1 MSSPAM
7 CTIAA
12 GLRSALVVDI
22 GWAETIVSAIYELR
36 EVQCTRS
43 VRATKLLGK
52 EMSKMLGKLIE
63 PNPPQHPPKK
73 PEEGGDEG
81 AAPGVLSFEECEEVV
96 TRMAWCKPG
105 KKSKQTPPSI
115 GLTPVKEED
124 EFRSSMRSLHIW
136 SGAEVEPQA
145 SINLK
150 STNPPRTLQIP
161 FSKLA
166 EPCEAAL
173 FATGISESD
182 LDDEEVP
189 LHLLIYRSLLKLP
202 IDVRS
207 MCMARIVFVGG
218 GSKLPGLK
226 GRVLEE
232 LGNLIEERGWVN
244 VQGKAVEQLRNN
256 PKFSKTRNKQVGEG
270 PMEVPPG
277 EVNLAS
283 LQEQESDPIE
293 NGIHRAARKLNPP
306 LEVGNLRAVHS
317 LGAWSGGSL
326 LTNLK
331 VPSVS
336 VIDRDQWLQHGI
348 TGASKAE
355 VSISSR
361 QSMGPGA
368 FKSGGGD
375 RSSWTLGLWA

>member
-22 GWAETIVSAIYELR
+22 GWAETVVSAIYELR

-52 EMSKMLGKLIE
+52 EMSKMLGKLID
-63 PNPPQHPPKK
+63 PDPPKK
-73 PEEGGDEG
+73 SEEVEDEEATTG
-81 AAPGVLSFEECEEVV
+81 LLSFEECEEVV
-96 TRMAWCKPG
+96 TRMAWCKLG
-105 KKSKQTPPSI
+105 KKSKQTPLSI

-124 EFRSSMRSLHIW
+124 EFRSNMRSLHIW

-150 STNPPRTLQIP
+150 STDPPRTLQIP

-166 EPCEAAL
+166 EPCESAL

-182 LDDEEVP
+182 LDDEEAP
-189 LHLLIYRSLLKLP
+189 LDLLIYRSLLKLP

-244 VQGKAVEQLRNN
+244 VQGKAVKQLQNN

-270 PMEVPPG
+270 PMEVPPS
-277 EVNLAS
+277 EVNTAS
-283 LQEQESDPIE
+283 LQEQEADPIE
-293 NGIHRAARKLNPP
+293 DGIHRAARKLNPP
-306 LEVGNLRAVHS
+306 LEVGNLRAIHS

-336 VIDRDQWLQHGI
+336 VIDREQWVQHGI
-348 TGASKAE
+348 TGASKSE

>member
-1 MSSPAM
+1 MSSPAL

-22 GWAETIVSAIYELR
+22 GWAETVVSAIYELR

-43 VRATKLLGK
+43 IRATKLLGK
-52 EMSKMLGKLIE
+52 EMSMMLDKLIK
-63 PNPPQHPPKK
+63 PNPPKK
-73 PEEGGDEG
+73 SEEGEDGE
-81 AAPGVLSFEECEEVV
+81 AIPGVLSFEECEEVV

-105 KKSKQTPPSI
+105 RISKQTPPSI

-161 FSKLA
+161 FQKLA
-166 EPCEAAL
+166 EPCESAL

-182 LDDEEVP
+182 LDDEEAP

-256 PKFSKTRNKQVGEG
+256 PEFSKTRNKQVDEG

-277 EVNLAS
+277 EVNPAS

-293 NGIHRAARKLNPP
+293 DGIHRAARKLNPP
-306 LEVGNLRAVHS
+306 LEVGNLRAIHS

-336 VIDRDQWLQHGI
+336 VIDRDQWLQHGLV
-348 TGASKAE
+348 GASKSGGE
-355 VSISSR
+355 VSVSSR

-368 FKSGGGD
+368 FKSGAGD
-375 RSSWTLGLWA
+375 RSSWTLGLWG

>member
-1 MSSPAM
+1 MSSPAL

-22 GWAETIVSAIYELR
+22 GWAETVVSAIYELR

-43 VRATKLLGK
+43 IRATKLLGK
-52 EMSKMLGKLIE
+52 EMSMMLDKLIK
-63 PNPPQHPPKK
+63 PNPPKK
-73 PEEGGDEG
+73 SEEGEDGE
-81 AAPGVLSFEECEEVV
+81 AIPGVLSFEECEEVV

-105 KKSKQTPPSI
+105 RISKQTPPSI

-161 FSKLA
+161 FQKLA
-166 EPCEAAL
+166 EPCESAL

-182 LDDEEVP
+182 LDDEEAP

-256 PKFSKTRNKQVGEG
+256 PECSKTRNKQVDEG

-277 EVNLAS
+277 EVNPAS

-293 NGIHRAARKLNPP
+293 DGIHRAARKLNPP
-306 LEVGNLRAVHS
+306 LEVGNLRAIHS

-336 VIDRDQWLQHGI
+336 VIDRDQWLQHGLV
-348 TGASKAE
+348 GASKSGGE
-355 VSISSR
+355 VSVSSR

-368 FKSGGGD
+368 FKSGAGD
-375 RSSWTLGLWA
+375 RSSWTLGLWG